1 MVIKR
6 KSQTSLQGLKVHYID
21 WFSLLD
27 IYAKAPDHLQDLE
40 TSETATLI
48 LSKFSKVDK
57 FEFVF
62 LASFKEF

>member
-1 MVIKR
+1 MEVMA
-6 KSQTSLQGLKVHYID
+6 KSKTSLQGLKAHIIA
-21 WFSLLD
+21 WFSFKD
-27 IYAKAPDHLQDLE
+27 IYASLSYHLQDLE